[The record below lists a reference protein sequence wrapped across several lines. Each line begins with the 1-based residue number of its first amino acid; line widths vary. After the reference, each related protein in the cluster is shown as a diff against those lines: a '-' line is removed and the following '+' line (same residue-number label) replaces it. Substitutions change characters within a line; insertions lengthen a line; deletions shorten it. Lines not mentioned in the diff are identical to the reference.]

1 MLYWKKELTW
11 LVCIPSVVRFECSY
25 YTQIHP
31 VSYVE
36 FEITLRYWKLR
47 EPLLLQPN
55 FFYYTGFTWSW
66 TSLIS
71 FKRIIYLALSF
82 FNLLLSFSLFCFQP
96 LAVFWSTENWNI
108 FRQWTYGWRYFS
120 KLCSGCSQLASCD
133 VRSSTHAR
141 VLFSRYLAVVG
152 HDIWGT
158 T

>member
-1 MLYWKKELTW
+1 MCHVMLYWKKELTW

-36 FEITLRYWKLR
+36 FEITSGIENCGNRCYCN
-47 EPLLLQPN
+47 QT
-55 FFYYTGFTWSW
+55 FF
-66 TSLIS
+66 
-71 FKRIIYLALSF
+71 IIMILVSPDLEHLALSF